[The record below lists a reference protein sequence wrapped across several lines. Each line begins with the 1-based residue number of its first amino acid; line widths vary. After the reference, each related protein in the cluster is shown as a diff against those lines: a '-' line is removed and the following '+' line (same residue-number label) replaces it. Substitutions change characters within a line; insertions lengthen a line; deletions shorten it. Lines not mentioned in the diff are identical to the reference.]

1 MSVSLDDNRFAWDRA
16 IEQDGI
22 STWSNGSDL
31 QGMASPVAKAYM
43 VGNTL
48 PYTVLI
54 DAEGN
59 IAAKGLWGKELRAA
73 ISNLTKKNVKD
84 K

>member
-22 STWSNGSDL
+22 SIWSNGSDL

-59 IAAKGLWGKELRAA
+59 IAAKGLWGKELRAV

>member
-1 MSVSLDDNRFAWDRA
+1 
-16 IEQDGI
+16 
-22 STWSNGSDL
+22 
-31 QGMASPVAKAYM
+31 MASPVAKAYM